1 MSLPNLYFDYI
12 NIIKYRIK
20 FRCLEM
26 VMQAMELLRKLA
38 QAQAQ
43 ALQAQMKKMINEAS
57 N

>member
-38 QAQAQ
+38 QAQA
-43 ALQAQMKKMINEAS
+43 LQAQMKKMINEAS